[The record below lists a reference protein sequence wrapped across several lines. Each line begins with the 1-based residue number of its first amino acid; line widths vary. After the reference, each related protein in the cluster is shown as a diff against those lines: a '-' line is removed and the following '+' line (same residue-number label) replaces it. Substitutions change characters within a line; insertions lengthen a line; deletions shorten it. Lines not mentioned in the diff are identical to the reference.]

1 MKQTLLLVASLLIGA
16 GVNAQFTESNASQIG
31 DQETLFLLDSFATDY
46 ASEVGA
52 SATWDYSAT
61 TGYNSTTRTGEVKL
75 PSTTANG
82 GSFTS
87 SEKAFGLEGLLMSYL
102 TNDASGQKSQGF
114 YMNDATAGELLA
126 IFSTDEQDQYQYP
139 MNLNDNFS
147 DHYEGTFDLDNPLIG
162 EVSGTIEGNVIVE
175 IDGEGSLQLAHNTYS
190 NVLRY
195 KISDTFDLFFSVP
208 PGIPLEI
215 HVKRVQYEYYD
226 FTVGRLPIFIHSS
239 LNVTP
244 PSGLGM
250 APTENTIVLSLE
262 DPDGSGTVGLSSYLI
277 EETLVY
283 PNPAT
288 KELTV
293 ELPAAMKS
301 ANVVINDALGRTVY
315 NHSFDAALNTIDVSQ
330 FNKGVYFVK
339 INDGI
344 QSTIKRIV
352 VK

>member
-1 MKQTLLLVASLLIGA
+1 MKQSILLVASLLLGI

-75 PSTTANG
+75 PSATANG
-82 GSFTS
+82 SSFTN

-126 IFSTDEQDQYQYP
+126 VFGANEQDQYHYI
-139 MNLNDNFS
+139 MNLNDNFM
-147 DHYEGTFDLDNPLIG
+147 DHYKGTFDLDNPLIG
-162 EVSGTIEGNVIVE
+162 QVSGTIEGDVKVE
-175 IDGEGSLQLAHNTYS
+175 IDGQGDLILAQNTYS

-195 KISDTFDLFFSVP
+195 KLTDTFDLSFSVP

-215 HVKRVQYEYYD
+215 NVKRVQYEYYD
-226 FTVGRLPIFIHSS
+226 FTKGRLPIFIHST
-239 LNVTP
+239 LNITP
-244 PSGLGM
+244 PSGMGM
-250 APTENTIVLSLE
+250 APTVNTIVLSLE
-262 DPDGSGTVGLSSYLI
+262 DPDALPAGLSSHLI

-283 PNPAT
+283 PNPAN
-288 KELTV
+288 KKLTV
-293 ELPAAMKS
+293 ELPSSMKS
-301 ANVVINDALGRTVY
+301 AYIVINDALGRAIY
-315 NHSFDAALNTIDVSQ
+315 NERFDSSLNTIDVSQ

-344 QSTIKRIV
+344 QSIIKRIV